1 MMKAKQIWVFAA
13 YLLSFVVIIFVAF
26 PFYWIVRSSFMGEA
40 DLFSK
45 PVAWVARSA
54 TLDNY
59 RYIFTGEIPTS
70 YQVKGL
76 IRSRISQEARFILP
90 ALKNSS
96 IVAVFVT
103 LINLLF
109 GTPAAYVFARMK
121 FRGSAKTFQFILMS
135 RLLPPVAVA
144 IPYYL
149 MIKWVGRLDTHL
161 GLILVYSAITL
172 PFTVWYLTL
181 YFRSIPVSM
190 EEAGLVDGC
199 TRLQVLRHVLVPL
212 AAPGMTAAGAF
223 AFMASYNEFLFG
235 LLITQTMK
243 SKTMPVLVAGISIN
257 PDVSYALLCV
267 CITLAIIP
275 PVLLAILM
283 RQYITRG
290 LLATVTK

>member
-1 MMKAKQIWVFAA
+1 MVKTKHIGVLIA
-13 YLLSFVVIIFVAF
+13 YMLSFLVIVFIAF
-26 PFYWIVRSSFMGEA
+26 PFYWIIRSSFMGEA
-40 DLFSK
+40 DLFTK
-45 PVAWVARSA
+45 PVAWVIRNV

-59 RYIFTGEIPTS
+59 KYIFTGEIPTS

-76 IRSRISQEARFILP
+76 IRSRISQEARYILP
-90 ALKNSS
+90 ALRNSS

-103 LINLLF
+103 LMNLLL

-121 FRGSAKTFQFILMS
+121 FRGSAKTYQFILMS

-149 MIKWVGRLDTHL
+149 MIKWAGLLDTHL

-181 YFRSIPVSM
+181 YFRSIPASM

-199 TRLQVLRHVLVPL
+199 TRLQVLRHVLVPI

-235 LLITQTMK
+235 LL
-243 SKTMPVLVAGISIN
+243 
-257 PDVSYALLCV
+257 
-267 CITLAIIP
+267 
-275 PVLLAILM
+275 
-283 RQYITRG
+283 
-290 LLATVTK
+290 

>member
-199 TRLQVLRHVLVPL
+199 TRLLVLRHVLVPL

-267 CITLAIIP
+267 CIT
-275 PVLLAILM
+275 
-283 RQYITRG
+283 
-290 LLATVTK
+290 

>member
-103 LINLLF
+103 LINFLF

-161 GLILVYSAITL
+161 GLVLVYSAITL